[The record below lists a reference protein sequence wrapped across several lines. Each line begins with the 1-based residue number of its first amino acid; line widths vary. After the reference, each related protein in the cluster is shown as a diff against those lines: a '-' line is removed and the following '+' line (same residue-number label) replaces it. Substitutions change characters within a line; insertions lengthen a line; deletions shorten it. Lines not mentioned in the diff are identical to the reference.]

1 MLRAWVAHV
10 SLKYVLLETWF
21 RGPARCLVATEHE
34 QRTAVRPR
42 LAGLRGR
49 LQNRLRPEPCQTV
62 LHPRLRLW
70 NASGAPRFPLVSR
83 SLERFRGGGATF
95 SWLRPAPPHFFPT
108 IPPVI
113 AAAEIE
119 RGGGRRCRQRPA
131 ARSGARGLDGAEA
144 AGARAHG
151 GAGRGG
157 GRWSAARG
165 RGGAE
170 AAGVGAR
177 GQGGADDGHRRGA
190 ARGEEGGRRGAGS
203 LRRRWRELTAL
214 EGVRNSGEE
223 GARGEEGGRRGR
235 RKWARRRRSE

>member
-1 MLRAWVAHV
+1 MLIALW
-10 SLKYVLLETWF
+10 S
-21 RGPARCLVATEHE
+21 
-34 QRTAVRPR
+34 R
-42 LAGLRGR
+42 LAGLHGR
-49 LQNRLRPEPCQTV
+49 LQNRLRPKPCQTV

-70 NASGAPRFPLVSR
+70 NTSGAPRFPLT
-83 SLERFRGGGATF
+83 GALQGRWSHVF
-95 SWLRPAPPHFFPT
+95 VAPPHFFPT

-144 AGARAHG
+144 AGARARG
-151 GAGRGG
+151 GAGRGR

-170 AAGVGAR
+170 VAGVGAR
-177 GQGGADDGHRRGA
+177 GPGGADDGHRRGA

-214 EGVRNSGEE
+214 EGVRDGGEE
-223 GARGEEGGRRGR
+223 GARGEEGGRR
-235 RKWARRRRSE
+235 RRRRGRPGNKKYRKG